1 MKTSFAAL
9 ALALSGSA
17 VGAPF
22 SSGTHIESNSS
33 AASTPIHLS
42 TDRPLPSLFNTLST
56 EAPSSPATPSS
67 GSRPLTSAPIPSGS
81 GVKRGEAISIPT
93 DIPSLASDA
102 QSVAAAL
109 ASLGAGAQKRGESL
123 SIPTDIP
130 SLLADAQSI
139 GSAIASAGAQK
150 RGESLSIP
158 TDLPSVLS
166 DAQSAAAALA
176 SAGVQ
181 KRGESLSIPTDLPSL
196 LADAQ
201 SVGSA
206 IVSAGAQKRGDETL
220 PLLTP
225 TATTPT
231 TPLGTGLPKPFGTY
245 FASSSGVVSPP
256 GYASSSGITLSSVRP
271 LV

>member
-1 MKTSFAAL
+1 MKTSLAAL

-22 SSGTHIESNSS
+22 SSGTHVASNSS
-33 AASTPIHLS
+33 AASTPVHLS
-42 TDRPLPSLFNTLST
+42 TDQPLPNPFSAFST
-56 EAPSSPATPSS
+56 QAPSSSAILSS
-67 GSRPLTSAPIPSGS
+67 GSRPLTSAPVPSGS

-93 DIPSLASDA
+93 DLPSLASDA
-102 QSVAAAL
+102 QSAAAAL
-109 ASLGAGAQKRGESL
+109 ASLGASAQKRGESL

-158 TDLPSVLS
+158 TDLPSLLA
-166 DAQSAAAALA
+166 DAQSIGSAIA

-201 SVGSA
+201 SIGSA
-206 IVSAGAQKRGDETL
+206 LASAGAQKRAGESL

-225 TATTPT
+225 TATPTPT
-231 TPLGTGLPKPFGTY
+231 APLGTGLPKPFGTS
-245 FASSSGVVSPP
+245 FAS
-256 GYASSSGITLSSVRP
+256 
-271 LV
+271 